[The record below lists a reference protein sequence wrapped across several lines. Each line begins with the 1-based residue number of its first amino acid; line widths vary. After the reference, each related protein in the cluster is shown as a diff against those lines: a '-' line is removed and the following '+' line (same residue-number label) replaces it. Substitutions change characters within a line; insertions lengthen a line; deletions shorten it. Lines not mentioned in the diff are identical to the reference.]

1 VYRKRAAIRELDEC
15 DDKRDAL
22 TIASGRNDGSVR
34 RIGLFAAVRIGEHI
48 ADVLLTHAPLRM
60 LLCDVTEVV
69 LLPNGAAWLHH
80 PVYVI
85 TYIQCVNT
93 AAAGRQ

>member
-15 DDKRDAL
+15 DDKRHAS

-34 RIGLFAAVRIGEHI
+34 RIVPFAAVRIGEHI
-48 ADVLLTHAPLRM
+48 ADVLLTDTPLRM
-60 LLCDVTEVV
+60 RLCDVTEVV
-69 LLPNGAAWLHH
+69 VVPNREAWLHQ

-85 TYIQCVNT
+85 TYI
-93 AAAGRQ
+93 